1 MYLFQEFQVNAEN
14 PLVGLEGRLKLLQRL
29 GKVLE
34 KHPSFFGTDNLRPEN
49 MADYILCCKIILTT
63 KQLKPLLY

>member
-14 PLVGLEGRLKLLQRL
+14 PLVGLEGRLQLPQRL

-34 KHPSFFGTDNLRPEN
+34 KHPSFFATDNPRPEN
-49 MADYILCCKIILTT
+49 MVDYI
-63 KQLKPLLY
+63 